1 MEKLTFPIFFF
12 FSFFSKRTDR
22 NITSQSRHCPP
33 YFDGLL
39 CWPYTKP
46 SDIAILPC
54 PSETGPLN
62 QLDPATNSAL
72 NSDTPVATMATK
84 TCLSNGQWGSN
95 SENIRESNYSLCKL
109 SDEFIDR
116 LLVNLGFRIV
126 LFRDYKNFESL
137 LNVRNFFLKILFLF
151 FFFKSIVL
159 NRIFTFRQKWLPIV
173 RIVSQIGYS
182 TSFAMLITAMI
193 IFSLLRYVSFSLSL
207 SFVQYCNTGS

>member
-1 MEKLTFPIFFF
+1 
-12 FSFFSKRTDR
+12 
-22 NITSQSRHCPP
+22 
-33 YFDGLL
+33 
-39 CWPYTKP
+39 
-46 SDIAILPC
+46 
-54 PSETGPLN
+54 
-62 QLDPATNSAL
+62 
-72 NSDTPVATMATK
+72 MATK